1 MCKIEDYNHLAMIPY
16 CRNLLVTELV
26 QWHKWYLP
34 QKSIDGKTVLDVGAG
49 CGETAFFYLKHGA
62 KHVICVEPPGD
73 ALQMLKKNFGGD
85 SRVTIVES
93 SVDMIKSD
101 IEGAELDAV
110 FEIHFPVKFEKI
122 AEGSD
127 PHASIWR
134 IKKK

>member
-1 MCKIEDYNHLAMIPY
+1 MCTLEDYSHLAMIPY
-16 CRNLLVTELV
+16 CRNLLEKELV
-26 QWHKWYLP
+26 EWHKWYLP
-34 QKSIDGKTVLDVGAG
+34 QKSIEGKTVLDVGAG
-49 CGETAFFYLKHGA
+49 CGETAFFYLNHGA
-62 KHVICVEPPGD
+62 KHVICVEPPGE

-85 SRVTIVES
+85 SRVTVVES

-110 FEIHFPVKFEKI
+110 FEIHFPVKFKKI

-134 IKKK
+134 ISKK

>member
-1 MCKIEDYNHLAMIPY
+1 MCKLSDFDSLSMGSLHRSYIE
-16 CRNLLVTELV
+16 TELKI
-26 QWHKWYLP
+26 WHEAYLP
-34 QKSIDGKTVLDVGAG
+34 VGKTVLDVGAG
-49 CGETAFFYLKHGA
+49 CGETAFFYLNHGA
-62 KHVICVEPPGD
+62 KHVICVEPPGE

-85 SRVTIVES
+85 SRVTVVES

-110 FEIHFPVKFEKI
+110 FEIHFPVKFKKI

-134 IKKK
+134 ISKK

>member
-1 MCKIEDYNHLAMIPY
+1 
-16 CRNLLVTELV
+16 
-26 QWHKWYLP
+26 
-34 QKSIDGKTVLDVGAG
+34 
-49 CGETAFFYLKHGA
+49 
-62 KHVICVEPPGD
+62 
-73 ALQMLKKNFGGD
+73 
-85 SRVTIVES
+85 
-93 SVDMIKSD
+93 MIKSD